1 MIQKFTLLILTVFLT
16 VSYGFSQGGLGTVR
30 GTVTDAE
37 TKEPIPFCKVTLK
50 KGSQLFKVVCAPWS
64 STYPANYWSA
74 MDKLPLRPPININ

>member
-37 TKEPIPFCKVTLK
+37 TKDPIPFCKVTLK
-50 KGSQLFKVVCAPWS
+50 KGDAVVTNAATDFDGKFQMNS
-64 STYPANYWSA
+64 IEIGTYDVEVNTFP
-74 MDKLPLRPPININ
+74 